1 MDELVYIYAVASIFK
16 YNPLASRQL
25 VETIPNPAS
34 LFSMPAAEL
43 DSLFGGNAALR
54 SEFMCDKAL
63 EESRRELEWAA
74 SRGVKVLSIKD
85 PDYPRLLRECED
97 APVILFYFGNADLN
111 KGSMVSIVGTRLAS
125 SYGREAAARVV
136 QDLSS
141 NSISAP
147 DGKIAIVS
155 GLAYGIDITA
165 HKAALDLGLE
175 TIGVLPCGIDKIY
188 PARHR
193 EIAKRIVKQGGI
205 ISEFPHG
212 VGVRR
217 WQFIKR
223 NRIIAGLSCAT
234 VVAETRI
241 KGGAM
246 STVEFANS
254 YGRDVYAVPGRV
266 VDSNS
271 YGCNYL
277 IYKNVAQIY
286 TDEAAVNVSGGE
298 YDSSGRFDTQLN
310 LFSSDSANKEKIL
323 LSLKANLALDTDTI
337 CNLTGISFEEASA
350 LLLEM
355 ELEGSITMVP
365 GIGYKLQSRKG

>member
-1 MDELVYIYAVASIFK
+1 
-16 YNPLASRQL
+16 
-25 VETIPNPAS
+25 
-34 LFSMPAAEL
+34 
-43 DSLFGGNAALR
+43 
-54 SEFMCDKAL
+54 
-63 EESRRELEWAA
+63 
-74 SRGVKVLSIKD
+74 
-85 PDYPRLLRECED
+85 
-97 APVILFYFGNADLN
+97 
-111 KGSMVSIVGTRLAS
+111 
-125 SYGREAAARVV
+125 
-136 QDLSS
+136 
-141 NSISAP
+141 
-147 DGKIAIVS
+147 
-155 GLAYGIDITA
+155 
-165 HKAALDLGLE
+165 
-175 TIGVLPCGIDKIY
+175 
-188 PARHR
+188 
-193 EIAKRIVKQGGI
+193 
-205 ISEFPHG
+205 
-212 VGVRR
+212 
-217 WQFIKR
+217 
-223 NRIIAGLSCAT
+223 
-234 VVAETRI
+234 
-241 KGGAM
+241 M